1 MTSLVLGVVAFNV
14 LLLGV
19 GYCVLSLGLTG
30 SSLTTWASYAGVA
43 LLVGASLVGV
53 GIFIAA
59 TIGFTTGVET
69 FAVVAGLLALTG
81 LGSGR
86 LAPARLRA
94 FAEAPA
100 APAQPPATGTART
113 ATLVAGFAVVAI
125 AVFALVGGFRSS
137 PWLDDVWGIWLP
149 KGVALDGVGLDPRL
163 FTNGGDYVSFE
174 VLDYPLWW
182 SILLNLD
189 LRFVG
194 SIDLRAANAQLT
206 LLAVAFLA
214 ATARLLFG
222 YVRPWLLAG
231 ALLLLVAAPEF
242 FRHAQGGIADLPL
255 AIYLALYVLASIGW
269 FARRRGFYLL
279 LAFAFAAAALA
290 IKSEGMPQLIV
301 LLGVLTLVA
310 WHRGREALPALWL
323 ASAAA
328 LITALPWAVW
338 RMVRGV
344 ESQVPLSQALSP
356 AYLTERAERIQPSA
370 EAIARHLATPRE
382 WLVVVPLLFLLAVIG
397 TIRQRQLLW
406 LAPVLLVGALFAFW
420 VWAYWVESE
429 NLQYLLSTSSY
440 RIADSLVLLAWVLL
454 PLQSELLLARAGSE
468 GTDLPGWLVAIRA
481 STS

>member
-1 MTSLVLGVVAFNV
+1 VTSLVVGVVALNV

-19 GYCVLSLGLTG
+19 GYCLLSLSLAG
-30 SSLTTWASYAGVA
+30 SSLASWASYAGVA
-43 LLVGASLVGV
+43 LLLGASLVGV
-53 GIFIAA
+53 GVFIAA
-59 TIGFTTGVET
+59 TVGFTTGVQT
-69 FAVVAGLLALTG
+69 LAAVAGLLALTG
-81 LGSGR
+81 LAGR
-86 LAPARLRA
+86 LLAPARLRA
-94 FAEAPA
+94 SVEAPA
-100 APAQPPATGTART
+100 APAQPAATGIART
-113 ATLVAGFAVVAI
+113 ATLVAGFGVVAI
-125 AVFALVGGFRSS
+125 AAFALVGGFRSS

-163 FTNGGDYVSFE
+163 FTDGGRFVSFE

-182 SILLNLD
+182 SILLSLD

-206 LLAVAFLA
+206 LLALAFLG
-214 ATARLLFG
+214 ATARLLYG

-231 ALLLLVAAPEF
+231 ALLLLAAAPEF

-255 AIYLALYVLASIGW
+255 AIYLSLYVLASIGW
-269 FARRRGFYLL
+269 VASRRGFYLL

-301 LLGVLTLVA
+301 LLAVLTLVA

-328 LITALPWAVW
+328 LVTAVPWAVW
-338 RMVRGV
+338 RMVHDV
-344 ESQVPLSQALSP
+344 ESQVPLSEALSP
-356 AYLTERAERIQPSA
+356 GYLTERAERIGPSV
-370 EAIARHLATPRE
+370 EAIARHLAAPRE
-382 WLVVVPLLFLLAVIG
+382 WLVVVPLLLLLAVVG

-406 LAPVLLVGALFAFW
+406 LAPALLVGSLFGFW
-420 VWAYWVESE
+420 VWAYWAESE
-429 NLQYLLSTSSY
+429 SLEYLLSTSSY

-454 PLQSELLLARAGSE
+454 PLQSELLLGRAGSA
-468 GTDLPGWLVAIRA
+468 GADLPGWLVAIRA